1 MYIYRT
7 YIYIYLVNIYIYS
20 LRLKSPSR
28 STPPQKMPDGKLLF
42 GRGGLWVNADIR
54 GRMFV
59 FQWLPQFP
67 ENPCIYIYI
76 FGIFTETWKV
86 KTGQSLKTNV
96 GKETFPIWILW
107 VFSSFPI
114 CPPLIWLKYPRN
126 MVNDKIQL
134 WNNGPGIVKRKFIDK
149 PYHLDTAQ
157 VGIDSGNIGNCQLKH
172 KGSDQNP
179 KFKAMVQG
187 SWWITNPNKAQ
198 VWFPQHGSH
207 CIIPFTREPLCSKKK
222 TQNGPSWWLQLFNS
236 LVTKKVPRPH
246 PSKVKTTYL

>member
-1 MYIYRT
+1 MESYCLEEGGCGSTRT
-7 YIYIYLVNIYIYS
+7 YGDVCLFFNGC
-20 LRLKSPSR
+20 R
-28 STPPQKMPDGKLLF
+28 SSQKIH
-42 GRGGLWVNADIR
+42 V
-54 GRMFV
+54 
-59 FQWLPQFP
+59 
-67 ENPCIYIYI
+67 YIYI

-207 CIIPFTREPLCSKKK
+207 CIIHFTREPLCSKKK
-222 TQNGPSWWLQLFNS
+222 NTKRTK
-236 LVTKKVPRPH
+236 LVVATV
-246 PSKVKTTYL
+246 